1 MPSTKTHFSLSTQV
15 CHRCSSY
22 RLQVVLIVKSKFSP
36 HTSVVTLL
44 KPFHSSFSWFRHI
57 SEASE
62 AYKLRH
68 KGKIDTTD
76 EANLNKSAKEIPEGT
91 PEPDAKSTED
101 ADGIEQTGRLD
112 DKTEY
117 EANLENNNV
126 PQSDSTNSVTSTSNG
141 VADGE
146 STSESNDETK
156 QNPSEPFRGPSPRL
170 DFQRRLTQ
178 QSSLIAPSEI
188 QITQNEVHVADR
200 ILSTE
205 ETLSRLDTEFRNVLH
220 KKQEIVCDMFKVP
233 VEHFQ
238 AIADIAG
245 QPEAAKEPGD
255 LLLAAFAQIQT
266 LNELLGEHICLPRQV
281 NMFREVAAVS
291 NSFCD
296 SCYKAR
302 EALNNDRN
310 NAVSSMVSSTS
321 TSEATTIA
329 VRVPPIEDEDG
340 YCEIEEI
347 RNEILQNNTS
357 GDGEITIDTSLHEE
371 SSRLAASTIS
381 EVSFT
386 LVCTFVI

>member
-1 MPSTKTHFSLSTQV
+1 M
-15 CHRCSSY
+15 
-22 RLQVVLIVKSKFSP
+22 
-36 HTSVVTLL
+36 
-44 KPFHSSFSWFRHI
+44 
-57 SEASE
+57 
-62 AYKLRH
+62 
-68 KGKIDTTD
+68 
-76 EANLNKSAKEIPEGT
+76 
-91 PEPDAKSTED
+91 
-101 ADGIEQTGRLD
+101 
-112 DKTEY
+112 
-117 EANLENNNV
+117 
-126 PQSDSTNSVTSTSNG
+126 PQSDSTNSVTTTSNG

-156 QNPSEPFRGPSPRL
+156 QNPAEPYRGPSPRPDL
-170 DFQRRLTQ
+170 TNFNSRRLTQ

-188 QITQNEVHVADR
+188 QITQNEVHIADR

-205 ETLSRLDTEFRNVLH
+205 ETLSRLDTEFRSVLQR
-220 KKQEIVCDMFKVP
+220 KQEIVCDMFKVP

-238 AIADIAG
+238 AIADVAG

-255 LLLAAFAQIQT
+255 LLLAAFAQIQS
-266 LNELLGEHICLPRQV
+266 LNEILGEHICLPRQV

-310 NAVSSMVSSTS
+310 NVVSSTS
-321 TSEATTIA
+321 ASDAPN

-357 GDGEITIDTSLHEE
+357 TDGDKPIDTSLHEE

-381 EVSFT
+381 EVNLTYFRVISCT
-386 LVCTFVI
+386 LINKFPFSQSIKTCKGTCYNHLLAEPPSAVPCNLLAPALNALSTHISQLMVMKNNFFLKILNLMF

>member
-1 MPSTKTHFSLSTQV
+1 M
-15 CHRCSSY
+15 
-22 RLQVVLIVKSKFSP
+22 
-36 HTSVVTLL
+36 
-44 KPFHSSFSWFRHI
+44 FSWFRHI

-62 AYKLRH
+62 AYKVRH
-68 KGKIDTTD
+68 KGKIETNEET
-76 EANLNKSAKEIPEGT
+76 NVNKTSKETPEGT
-91 PEPDAKSTED
+91 PEPDSKSTED

-126 PQSDSTNSVTSTSNG
+126 PQSDSTNSVTTTSNG

-146 STSESNDETK
+146 SASESNDDTK
-156 QNPSEPFRGPSPRL
+156 QNSSEPYRGSSPRP
-170 DFQRRLTQ
+170 DCTNFNSRQLTQ

-205 ETLSRLDTEFRNVLH
+205 ETLSRLDTEFRGVLQR
-220 KKQEIVCDMFKVP
+220 KQEIVCDMFKVP

-245 QPEAAKEPGD
+245 QPEAAKDPGD

-266 LNELLGEHICLPRQV
+266 LNELLGEHICQPRQV

-310 NAVSSMVSSTS
+310 NVVSSMVSSSSAIETP
-321 TSEATTIA
+321 

-347 RNEILQNNTS
+347 RNEIMQNNTS
-357 GDGEITIDTSLHEE
+357 TDGEKSMDTSLHDE
-371 SSRLAASTIS
+371 SSRLMVATIS
-381 EVSFT
+381 EVSFSHLHKMLT
-386 LVCTFVI
+386 LIKNVHSTVNKNL

>member
-1 MPSTKTHFSLSTQV
+1 MQKVSFHLFSRTFLTF
-15 CHRCSSY
+15 
-22 RLQVVLIVKSKFSP
+22 KKFSP
-36 HTSVVTLL
+36 
-44 KPFHSSFSWFRHI
+44 FSWFRHI

-62 AYKLRH
+62 AYKQRH
-68 KGKIDTTD
+68 KGKVDTTD
-76 EANLNKSAKEIPEGT
+76 EANLNKATKEVPEGT
-91 PEPDAKSTED
+91 PEPDTKSTED

-126 PQSDSTNSVTSTSNG
+126 PQSDSTNSVTTTSNG

-156 QNPSEPFRGPSPRL
+156 QNPSEPYRGPSPRTDL
-170 DFQRRLTQ
+170 SNFNSRRLTQ

-188 QITQNEVHVADR
+188 QITQNEVHVANR

-205 ETLSRLDTEFRNVLH
+205 ETLNRLDTEFRSVLH

-266 LNELLGEHICLPRQV
+266 LNELLGEHICQPGQINV
-281 NMFREVAAVS
+281 FREVAAVS

-310 NAVSSMVSSTS
+310 NVVSSVVSSTS

-329 VRVPPIEDEDG
+329 VRAPPIEDEDG

-357 GDGEITIDTSLHEE
+357 ADGEITIDTSLHEE
-371 SSRLAASTIS
+371 SSRLAASTLS
-381 EVSFT
+381 EVSLT
-386 LVCTFVI
+386 QIS